1 MDHVLDYLIN
11 IWNIGINF
19 RFCIMKHLIKKNK
32 KNLFKINNIV
42 KTKNEIW
49 LQNLEKIYYN
59 IENRFNVEDVIY
71 YICDTID
78 DFIKALN
85 VQDKFIENNKEN
97 IILYLSRI
105 VFRCFSFEDIDINDD
120 IKVILLNFMDWNY
133 ATLNQHAE
141 DFESCEEDAGTVFT
155 NFFNFSI
162 KINKEIKHLD
172 EPELLFGMVTAI
184 HNDFVGCEEI
194 EKYIMENNI
203 KIPDD
208 MRYDEDGDINGT
220 VDDVVEYFKEKN
232 YNFVI

>member
-1 MDHVLDYLIN
+1 
-11 IWNIGINF
+11 
-19 RFCIMKHLIKKNK
+19 MKHFIKKDK
-32 KNLFKINNIV
+32 KNLIKINSIV

-59 IENRFNVEDVIY
+59 IENKFNVEDVIY

-85 VQDKFIENNKEN
+85 VQDKFIEKNKEN
-97 IILYLSRI
+97 IIMYLSRI

-133 ATLNQHAE
+133 ATLIQHAD
-141 DFESCEEDAGTVFT
+141 DFASCNDDVGIVFT

-162 KINKEIKHLD
+162 KINKKIKHLD

-184 HNDFVGCEEI
+184 HNDFDGCEEI
-194 EKYIMENNI
+194 EKYIMENNV

-208 MRYDEDGDINGT
+208 MRYEDGDINRT
-220 VDDVVEYFKEKN
+220 VDDVVKYFKEKN
-232 YNFVI
+232 YNFVIS